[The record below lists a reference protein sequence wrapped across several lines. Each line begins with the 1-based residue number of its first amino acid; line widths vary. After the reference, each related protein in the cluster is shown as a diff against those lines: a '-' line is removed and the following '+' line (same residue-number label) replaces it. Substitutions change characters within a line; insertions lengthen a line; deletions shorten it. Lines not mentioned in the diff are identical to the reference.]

1 MATAAGTPDDRPPE
15 GAQGR
20 ARPKARPARLW
31 ALRLVGLAA
40 LAAWAGTAAFH
51 ATKDLPPGTRVAS
64 PAVAVAADQV
74 ELLFD
79 TTTAD
84 AYGRPIV
91 EQRIFDETLRIVS
104 AARRLVVID
113 QFLFNDHSGAATD
126 PGAPAPP
133 PRALSRELAEALIAA
148 RRAHPQLRV
157 LVITDP
163 INDVYGAMPAPVL
176 AALRRAGVEV
186 VTTDL
191 EPLRDSNPVYSGL
204 WRLAIAGWSETST
217 GPGWLPNPLDIG
229 PDRVPFDA
237 WARLMNLKANRRS
250 VLIADDGTGGIVG
263 VVGSARPHDA
273 SSAHSNV
280 ALRVR
285 GEALRPLFESEI
297 RIARFSGWRGVP
309 ILLPAPES
317 PADAAAVRG
326 RAPAAGRAGRP
337 ATPDDPSAR
346 LGVSVLTEGGL
357 RDALLERL
365 EAAQTGERIE
375 IAMRYLS
382 ERAVIQALLNASR
395 RGATVRIMLDPN
407 VEAFGYPQSGIPNRP
422 VASELVSRSDGAIK
436 LRWYRT
442 HGELFNVALVAI
454 GNRERVW
461 LTTGSAQLTR
471 RNLGDFTLE
480 ANVAVEAPRTAAVAI
495 ELDRWFDR
503 LWNNR
508 APAGVEFT
516 AEFGAYADP
525 SQSRYWAYRLMES
538 TGIGSF

>member
-1 MATAAGTPDDRPPE
+1 
-15 GAQGR
+15 
-20 ARPKARPARLW
+20 
-31 ALRLVGLAA
+31 
-40 LAAWAGTAAFH
+40 
-51 ATKDLPPGTRVAS
+51 
-64 PAVAVAADQV
+64 
-74 ELLFD
+74 LL
-79 TTTAD
+79 
-84 AYGRPIV
+84 
-91 EQRIFDETLRIVS
+91 
-104 AARRLVVID
+104 
-113 QFLFNDHSGAATD
+113 
-126 PGAPAPP
+126 
-133 PRALSRELAEALIAA
+133 
-148 RRAHPQLRV
+148 
-157 LVITDP
+157 ITDP
-163 INDVYGAMPAPVL
+163 INDLYGATPSPVL
-176 AALRRAGVEV
+176 TALRRAGVEV

-204 WRLAIAGWSETST
+204 WRLAVEWWSETST

-237 WARLMNLKANRRS
+237 WARLMNLKANRRG
-250 VLIADDGTGGIVG
+250 VLIADDGAGGIVG

-280 ALRVR
+280 AVRVR

-309 ILLPAPES
+309 ILLPAAES
-317 PADAAAVRG
+317 PTDATTARG
-326 RAPAAGRAGRP
+326 RAPVPGRAVR
-337 ATPDDPSAR
+337 AAAPDDPSAR
-346 LGVSVLTEGGL
+346 VRVSVLTEGGL
-357 RDALLERL
+357 RDALLERIDS
-365 EAAQTGERIE
+365 ARSGDRIE
-375 IAMRYLS
+375 IAMLYLS
-382 ERAVIQALLNASR
+382 ERAVIQALIDASR
-395 RGATVRIMLDPN
+395 RGVTIRIMLDPN
-407 VEAFGYPQSGIPNRP
+407 VEAFGAPRSGIPNRP

-442 HGELFNVALVAI
+442 HGEQFNAALVAI
-454 GNRERVW
+454 GDRESVW

-495 ELDRWFDR
+495 ELDRWFDT